1 MDSPI
6 RMNLNRWQSI
16 TLASIFAGAVIFLLK
31 YLGDLLKHPLLIASY
46 AASLSLVFA
55 VTHSPFVRTKNLFFG
70 YLIGALSGLTLFH
83 IWGANIWKFST
94 SVGLALFV
102 MEATH
107 TLHPP
112 AVAVPIAVITD
123 HAHWSFLWAPLGG
136 GLAIILLCAYLH
148 RMFIKKFPI
157 HMG

>member
-1 MDSPI
+1 MNSPI

-16 TLASIFAGAVIFLLK
+16 TLAAIFAGAVIFLLK
-31 YLGDLLKHPLLIASY
+31 YLGDLIKHPLLIASY

-70 YLIGALSGLTLFH
+70 YLIGAIAGLALFH
-83 IWGANIWKFST
+83 IWGSNIWTLSIA
-94 SVGLALFV
+94 VAIALFV

-112 AVAVPIAVITD
+112 AVAVPIIVITD
-123 HAHWSFLWAPLGG
+123 HAQWSFLWAPLGG
-136 GLAIILLCAYLH
+136 GVGIILICAYLH
-148 RMFIKKFPI
+148 RKFIKRFPI
-157 HMG
+157 HMA